1 MQDNDI
7 VFFNLHRRYVNFS
20 PSYGGFMGVYLLA
33 AYLNEN
39 GYDAQGYAGQLM
51 EGKKLIDVLCSEQHV
66 SMIGLYCDFE
76 NVTETCSISSYIKDT
91 YHLPVIIG
99 GPQATV
105 LSKEFYLSSK
115 CDAVV
120 RYEGEETVLELVDC
134 FLDGTIDISQIKGI
148 SYLAD
153 DKVQVNDDREPIN
166 NLDALPDIKITDYL
180 DPSRYDKSLAIM
192 TGRGCPFHCAFCHEG
207 HHTKKVR
214 FRSVERVLNEIKCY
228 IAHQEGKR
236 DIHVMFVDDTFTLLP
251 DRVKEICAGLN
262 ELRQAHDIRWFCEG
276 HIHTLYMHPE
286 MIEYIAAAGCY
297 RIQLGIEAGTQE
309 ILDAYRKGST
319 LKEIF
324 TVVQKCRDAGI
335 REIFSNI
342 IVGGANFTKEIYLS
356 DVEFAKKLIM
366 EGAGTVEIGIVSY
379 WPLPETSITDNPHQY
394 GIEIVDADFVTSVGD
409 FPQVE
414 VGGLNVLEIMHL
426 VKSFSAEIDAL
437 MRDMLRHNKIP
448 RNRILSWLDNYS
460 FKSGKWWNVFIS
472 MPEIYAFYQMLSLG
486 EAVTSDYFDAVSIMN
501 AHPMRV
507 IPLNEYMEVDEQG
520 IGHLLGVSIGNGIPL
535 DTLIFATGK
544 LSVSDIVSRLM
555 GKSKYSAYSVEAIR
569 REVLEA
575 LRYLEENHLVVY
587 SVL

>member
-1 MQDNDI
+1 M
-7 VFFNLHRRYVNFS
+7 
-20 PSYGGFMGVYLLA
+20 GG
-33 AYLNEN
+33 
-39 GYDAQGYAGQLM
+39 
-51 EGKKLIDVLCSEQHV
+51 
-66 SMIGLYCDFE
+66 
-76 NVTETCSISSYIKDT
+76 
-91 YHLPVIIG
+91 
-99 GPQATV
+99 
-105 LSKEFYLSSK
+105 
-115 CDAVV
+115 
-120 RYEGEETVLELVDC
+120 R
-134 FLDGTIDISQIKGI
+134 IDISKRKGI
-148 SYLAD
+148 RCVGG
-153 DKVQVNDDREPIN
+153 DKLQVNDDRAPIN
-166 NLDALPDIKITDYL
+166 NLDALPDIKITDYI

-251 DRVKEICAGLN
+251 DRVREICAGLN

-297 RIQLGIEAGTQE
+297 RIQLGIEAGTQQ

-319 LKEIF
+319 LEEIF
-324 TVVQKCRDAGI
+324 TVVKKCRDAGI

-356 DVEFAKKLIM
+356 DVEFAKTLIA

-379 WPLPETSITDNPHQY
+379 WPLPETSITDNPQQY
-394 GIEIVDADFVTSVGD
+394 GIKIVDADFVTSVGD

-414 VGGLNVLEIMHL
+414 AGGMSVLEIMQL
-426 VKSFSAEIDAL
+426 VRSFSAELDAL
-437 MRDMLRHNKIP
+437 MRSMLKNNKVP
-448 RNRILSWLDNYS
+448 KDRILSWLDTYS
-460 FKSGKWWNVFIS
+460 FKSGKWWNIFIS

-486 EAVTSDYFDAVSIMN
+486 EAVTSDYFDDASIIN

-507 IPLNEYMEVDEQG
+507 VSLNEYMEVDEQG
-520 IGHLLGVSIGNGIPL
+520 NYHLLGVRIGKGIAL

-544 LSVSDIVSRLM
+544 LSVSDIIFRL
-555 GKSKYSAYSVEAIR
+555 KSKSQYSVYTIENIR
-569 REVLEA
+569 QEVLEA
-575 LRYLEENHLVVY
+575 LCYLEENHLLVY